1 MLQNYGAKTAL
12 VLGSAQSIDIKKL
25 GSAQSIDI
33 QKLGSAQS
41 IEIEKPSSSEN
52 LVNHLS
58 IDDIIPY
65 ADVPGFPEVTI
76 SGHPGCLLLCR
87 LEGVRLLILA
97 GRAHPYESG
106 NPAVMEPALRV
117 LKEAGIERLVL
128 TNAAGSLDEKLR
140 PGQMALISDH
150 INLAGCN
157 PLVGMKGGAENFISM
172 TDAYDPALRLR
183 FKAAAQRKNI
193 DLCEGIYAWFLGP
206 SFETPA
212 EIHMA
217 RMMGAT
223 LVGMS
228 TAPEVILARRLGLR
242 CAALS
247 IITNMAAGIEGASPS
262 HQEITDISKKAATS
276 FADLLQE
283 FIRDE

>member
-1 MLQNYGAKTAL
+1 MLKEYGAKTAI
-12 VLGSAQSIDIKKL
+12 V
-25 GSAQSIDI
+25 
-33 QKLGSAQS
+33 LGSAQS
-41 IEIEKPSSSEN
+41 IEITKPPLSQSVGSGSLIDN
-52 LVNHLS
+52 LA

-65 ADVPGFPEVTI
+65 ADLPGFPAVTI
-76 SGHPGCLLLCR
+76 SGHPGCLLLCQ

-106 NPAVMEPALRV
+106 NPGVMEPALRA
-117 LKEAGIERLVL
+117 LKEAGIERLIL

-157 PLVGMKGGAENFISM
+157 PLVGMKGGAENFVSM

-193 DLCEGIYAWFLGP
+193 DLFEGIYAWFLGP

-228 TAPEVILARRLGLR
+228 TAPEVIIARRLEMR

-247 IITNMAAGIEGASPS
+247 IITNMAAGIEGSSPS
-262 HQEITDISKKAATS
+262 HQEITDISKKSATE
-276 FADLLQE
+276 FATLLQE